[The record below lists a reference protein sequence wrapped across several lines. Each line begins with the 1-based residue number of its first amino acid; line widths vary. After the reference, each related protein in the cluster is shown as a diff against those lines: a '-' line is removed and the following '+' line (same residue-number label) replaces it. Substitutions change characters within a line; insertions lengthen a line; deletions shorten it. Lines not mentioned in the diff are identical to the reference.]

1 MNKSLYKF
9 LLIIIII
16 VLLFVID
23 YTIFKRLE
31 LYTSQ
36 ISIINLVLY
45 SNNEEYDEMY
55 KLTKN
60 YYKKF
65 NNVTTIYYKFND
77 NNTEEYELVDD
88 ILNIKG
94 SETYVPGILEKTIKA
109 FQYVNNNYKFDYIIR
124 SNISTIINF
133 DLLCQ
138 QLETNPIEYGGKKLV
153 LWIINIP
160 DGIIDTTYFGTEY
173 AAGTSI
179 ILSKNTVN
187 EIINNKDK
195 LLYNIIDDVS
205 LKLLIDKEL
214 NHIKQNY
221 ISESQYFF
229 VPNLNSNSAEII
241 ELIKNKNY
249 IFYRNRQHDRK
260 IDLSQMRIIIDYL
273 QNPNNY

>member
-94 SETYVPGILEKTIKA
+94 TETYVPGILDKTIKA

>member
-55 KLTKN
+55 KLTRD

-65 NNVTTIYYKFND
+65 NNVITIYYKYND
-77 NNTEEYELVDD
+77 NNTEEYELIDD

-94 SETYVPGILEKTIKA
+94 TETYVPGILEKTIKA
-109 FQYVNNNYKFDYIIR
+109 FQFVNNNYKFDYIVR

-153 LWIINIP
+153 LWMIDIP
-160 DGIIDTTYFGTEY
+160 SGITNFEHFGTEY

-221 ISESQYFF
+221 IDE
-229 VPNLNSNSAEII
+229 
-241 ELIKNKNY
+241 
-249 IFYRNRQHDRK
+249 
-260 IDLSQMRIIIDYL
+260 
-273 QNPNNY
+273 NN